1 MRAFIIGQMKWKSLL
16 SVVVVVVSLSACVTT
31 GPSYAVCI
39 EGEPGDQDFS
49 QVPAMAL
56 ELAVPSVDAAI
67 EHYVNVLGFSFRR
80 TEREEKSCFGEV
92 MLGDAHILFSHRSN
106 ARTPVGRGAAAR
118 VLVDDIDAL
127 YDLIK
132 ANGGTITI
140 DIQDRPYGLRQF
152 YVRDLYGYEFRIA
165 GVIKR

>member
-1 MRAFIIGQMKWKSLL
+1 MKWKSLVAIIVAVLL
-16 SVVVVVVSLSACVTT
+16 SSCVTI

-49 QVPAMAL
+49 KVPSMAL

-67 EHYVNVLGFSFRR
+67 EYYVNVLGFTFRR
-80 TEREEKSCFGEV
+80 TEREENSCFGEV
-92 MLGDAHILFSHRSN
+92 MLGDAHILFAHRSD
-106 ARTPVGRGAAAR
+106 ARTPVGHGAAAR
-118 VLVDDIDAL
+118 VLVDDVDAL

-132 ANGGTITI
+132 ANGGTIVI